1 MAVPVYFSGNNDG
14 ALWRGSRRVIKHVWT
29 EGCLI

>member
-1 MAVPVYFSGNNDG
+1 MSVSVYFPGNNYG
-14 ALWRGSRRVIKHVWT
+14 ALWRGARGVIKHVWT